1 MRMMSS
7 LPVLGAAMTTATN
20 KLKLTRIID
29 EATTRITEI
38 PRWSDASHD
47 VLLALR
53 CSFLD
58 SWSVDSALPREISL
72 AQFPHYHTPPPSHL
86 LSAMPTRRSP
96 TMQSICHMNTR
107 NKEVREFQAIVE
119 TIHANMDRMVK
130 NAERQRLKAIG
141 KRIILEKRRN
151 SNEDALR

>member
-1 MRMMSS
+1 MNSNCASS
-7 LPVLGAAMTTATN
+7 IRRYTN
-20 KLKLTRIID
+20 DPLASLQIVSYSYRV
-29 EATTRITEI
+29 RNPCITLFI
-38 PRWSDASHD
+38 PRF
-47 VLLALR
+47 VV
-53 CSFLD
+53 C
-58 SWSVDSALPREISL
+58 VSALPREISL
-72 AQFPHYHTPPPSHL
+72 AHFPHYHPPPPSHL